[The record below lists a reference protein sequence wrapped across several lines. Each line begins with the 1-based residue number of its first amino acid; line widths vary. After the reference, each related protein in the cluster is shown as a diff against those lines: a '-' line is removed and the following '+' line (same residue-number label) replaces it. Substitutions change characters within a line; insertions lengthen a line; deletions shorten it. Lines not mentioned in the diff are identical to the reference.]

1 MNNNKIILSL
11 LLLLFISPAFAQ
23 QTPDA
28 KAPAKTPAQ
37 TVQNADRIRTT
48 PLDVVAN
55 PDKFLSKKII
65 MDGKFD
71 KFTTLG
77 LDYKKAF
84 RDSSKY
90 IGFLLQRDDVKDHN
104 VPLSEMKLFLK
115 RDYAEK
121 FVDLN
126 TGDKIS
132 VTGIVFSNALGDSW
146 VEVDNITVLE
156 KAPKEKEE

>member
-1 MNNNKIILSL
+1 
-11 LLLLFISPAFAQ
+11 
-23 QTPDA
+23 
-28 KAPAKTPAQ
+28 
-37 TVQNADRIRTT
+37 
-48 PLDVVAN
+48 
-55 PDKFLSKKII
+55 

>member
-1 MNNNKIILSL
+1 MFNKILVSL
-11 LLLLFISPAFAQ
+11 LILVFTVPVFAQ
-23 QTPDA
+23 NQQENTQKP
-28 KAPAKTPAQ
+28 KTQ
-37 TVQNADRIRTT
+37 TVQQKANFIRTS
-48 PLDVVAN
+48 PLEVVAT
-55 PDKFLSKKII
+55 PDRFLNKKII

-84 RDSSKY
+84 RDSTKY
-90 IGFLLQRDDVKDHN
+90 IGFLLQRDDVVDHN
-104 VPLSEMKLFLK
+104 IPLSEMKLFLK

-132 VTGIVFSNALGDSW
+132 VTGVVFSNALGDSW
-146 VEVDNITVLE
+146 VEVDNITILE
-156 KAPKEKEE
+156 KAPQEDEE

>member
-23 QTPDA
+23 QAPDA
-28 KAPAKTPAQ
+28 KTPAKTPAQ
-37 TVQNADRIRTT
+37 MVQNADRIRTT

-77 LDYKKAF
+77 LDYN
-84 RDSSKY
+84 
-90 IGFLLQRDDVKDHN
+90 N

>member
-23 QTPDA
+23 QAPDA
-28 KAPAKTPAQ
+28 KATAKTPAQ

>member
-1 MNNNKIILSL
+1 MFNKILVSL
-11 LLLLFISPAFAQ
+11 LILVFTVPVFAQ
-23 QTPDA
+23 NQQANTQKPKTQAVQQKTNFIRTSPLEVVATPD
-28 KAPAKTPAQ
+28 
-37 TVQNADRIRTT
+37 R
-48 PLDVVAN
+48 
-55 PDKFLSKKII
+55 FLNKKII

-84 RDSSKY
+84 RDSTKY
-90 IGFLLQRDDVKDHN
+90 IGFLLQRDDVVDHN
-104 VPLSEMKLFLK
+104 IPLSEMKLFLK

-132 VTGIVFSNALGDSW
+132 VTGVVFSNALGDSW
-146 VEVDNITVLE
+146 VEVDNITILE
-156 KAPKEKEE
+156 KAPKEDEE